1 MFLETLNWIVETI
14 LSLGYV
20 GIFMLMC
27 IESSFIPFP
36 SEIVLVPAGYLASQ
50 GQMSISIILLMATLG
65 SLVGALINY
74 ALAIWLGRAFLL
86 RYGKFVF
93 ISSQTL
99 DKLELFFRQHGEI
112 STFSGRLIPGIR
124 QLISIPAGL
133 SRMRLGTF
141 MIYTSLGAAIWS
153 LILILLGYF
162 VGENQALLKEYLTQI
177 TVVVL
182 LSLIFLV
189 ALYVYRHK
197 KKNL

>member
-50 GQMSISIILLMATLG
+50 DQMSISIILLMATLG